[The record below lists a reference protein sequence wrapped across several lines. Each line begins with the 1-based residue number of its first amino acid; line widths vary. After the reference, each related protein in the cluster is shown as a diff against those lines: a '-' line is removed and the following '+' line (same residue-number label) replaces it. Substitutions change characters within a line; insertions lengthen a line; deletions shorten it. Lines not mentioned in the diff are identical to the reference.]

1 MAVNNLIILRKGTA
15 SQWNSANPVLA
26 SGEPGYDLTNQI
38 LKVGDGVTAWN
49 SLSNHSHSASNISD
63 FNSSVSGLFPVKSI
77 IAGSNITI
85 SSTSGTYTINSTASG
100 GGGSATSI
108 SNYGSNR
115 VLLSDNTSTG
125 ISAQTN
131 LTFNGSTLSAP
142 NGSFSTALT
151 VNSVNVSV
159 SGHNHIIGDVTGLQS
174 ALDSKQAT
182 GSYAASS
189 HTHTASQVTDF
200 NSSVSGLINGI
211 YAPLSSPTFTGVPL
225 TPTASSGTNTNQ
237 IASTSFVRTEISNLV
252 ASAPSTLDTLN
263 ELATALGNDANFSTT
278 IASGLGTKAALS
290 GSTFTGNISAPSG
303 SFTSLSVSGIPLLNR
318 GYYYE
323 IHVSQV
329 DGNDTTGNGD
339 LLNPVA
345 SITKALTLV
354 GSQRK
359 TIIVHPGTYT
369 ENPSITVQ
377 YTTIT
382 GPGLIG
388 GNIVLS
394 GTLSTN
400 TGCTIAGIKMT
411 NLTIATPTGAGNV
424 NILNCEISGTLTKS
438 SNADYTVLR
447 LCDYGSA
454 SITGAGLVAIFGGN
468 PNFTTVNNA
477 SANIIIKSAVT
488 VAPVLTSGTL
498 SLVDSIVVAAV
509 TNAITSA
516 SSSIITLANCQ
527 MLTSALSS
535 VAPVVL
541 SGFYSILNCVYDKTN
556 STLVALSATG
566 GSTNSIDYFQYI
578 NADKFITQG
587 GTSSDYVKGDGSLGL
602 LPNTIVYTTGNQAIS
617 GVKTFSDLPFVNGT
631 GISIS
636 GHNHIT
642 SNITDFNTSV
652 SGLVNGVYA
661 PLASPTFTGTVN
673 GITKSMVGLGNVD
686 NTSDASKPISS
697 ATQTALDNKAAISHT
712 HTSSNITDFNSSVS
726 GLVSNY
732 ALLNSPTLTGT
743 PLSPTAAVDTNTT
756 QIASTAFVL
765 GQASSSTPLI
775 DGTATIGT
783 STRYARADH
792 IHPTDTTRAALTGAT
807 FTGSISSPSGNF
819 TQSLQVNSTG
829 VSLVGHT
836 HTSSQISD
844 STTAGRALLTGADA
858 AAQRTSLGLGTLA
871 TQNGTFSGTSSGTN
885 TGDQT
890 ISISGDVTAA
900 GSSSS
905 LNATV
910 TKINGVLLAGLSTGL
925 IKNTISTGAPS
936 IAIAG
941 TDYAAAS
948 HTHTSSNITD
958 FNSSVSGLLPVLNIV
973 AGSGVTISSTSG
985 TYTLNATGS
994 SSIPTNVTNSAN
1006 LYLWSSFR

>member
-1 MAVNNLIILRKGTA
+1 
-15 SQWNSANPVLA
+15 
-26 SGEPGYDLTNQI
+26 
-38 LKVGDGVTAWN
+38 
-49 SLSNHSHSASNISD
+49 
-63 FNSSVSGLFPVKSI
+63 
-77 IAGSNITI
+77 
-85 SSTSGTYTINSTASG
+85 
-100 GGGSATSI
+100 
-108 SNYGSNR
+108 
-115 VLLSDNTSTG
+115 
-125 ISAQTN
+125 
-131 LTFNGSTLSAP
+131 
-142 NGSFSTALT
+142 
-151 VNSVNVSV
+151 
-159 SGHNHIIGDVTGLQS
+159 
-174 ALDSKQAT
+174 
-182 GSYAASS
+182 
-189 HTHTASQVTDF
+189 
-200 NSSVSGLINGI
+200 
-211 YAPLSSPTFTGVPL
+211 
-225 TPTASSGTNTNQ
+225 
-237 IASTSFVRTEISNLV
+237 
-252 ASAPSTLDTLN
+252 
-263 ELATALGNDANFSTT
+263 
-278 IASGLGTKAALS
+278 
-290 GSTFTGNISAPSG
+290 
-303 SFTSLSVSGIPLLNR
+303 
-318 GYYYE
+318 
-323 IHVSQV
+323 
-329 DGNDTTGNGD
+329 
-339 LLNPVA
+339 
-345 SITKALTLV
+345 
-354 GSQRK
+354 
-359 TIIVHPGTYT
+359 
-369 ENPSITVQ
+369 
-377 YTTIT
+377 
-382 GPGLIG
+382 
-388 GNIVLS
+388 
-394 GTLSTN
+394 
-400 TGCTIAGIKMT
+400 
-411 NLTIATPTGAGNV
+411 
-424 NILNCEISGTLTKS
+424 
-438 SNADYTVLR
+438 
-447 LCDYGSA
+447 
-454 SITGAGLVAIFGGN
+454 
-468 PNFTTVNNA
+468 
-477 SANIIIKSAVT
+477 

-527 MLTSALSS
+527 MLTSALSN

-587 GTSSDYVKGDGSLGL
+587 GASSDYVKGDGSLGL

-726 GLVSNY
+726 GLVSGY
-732 ALLNSPTLTGT
+732 S
-743 PLSPTAAVDTNTT
+743 LS
-756 QIASTAFVL
+756 
-765 GQASSSTPLI
+765 
-775 DGTATIGT
+775 
-783 STRYARADH
+783 
-792 IHPTDTTRAALTGAT
+792 
-807 FTGSISSPSGNF
+807 
-819 TQSLQVNSTG
+819 
-829 VSLVGHT
+829 GHT

-844 STTAGRALLTGADA
+844 STTTGRALLTGADA

-890 ISISGDVTAA
+890 ISISGDVTAS

-925 IKNTISTGAPS
+925 IKNTTSTGAPS

-973 AGSGVTISSTSG
+973 AGSGVTISATSG
-985 TYTLNATGS
+985 TYTLNATG

>member
-26 SGEPGYDLTNQI
+26 SGEPGYDLTNLI
-38 LKVGDGVTAWN
+38 LKIGDGVTAWN
-49 SLSNHSHSASNISD
+49 SLSNHNHTVSNISD
-63 FNSSVSGLFPVKSI
+63 FNSSVSGLFPVKNI
-77 IAGSNITI
+77 VAGSNVTI
-85 SSTSGTYTINSTASG
+85 SSTSGTYTINSTAT
-100 GGGSATSI
+100 GGSSTSV

-125 ISAQTN
+125 INAQTN
-131 LTFNGSTLSAP
+131 LTFDGATLTAP
-142 NGSFSTALT
+142 SGSFSSSLK

-174 ALDSKQAT
+174 ALDGKQAS

-189 HTHTASQVTDF
+189 HTHTSSQ
-200 NSSVSGLINGI
+200 
-211 YAPLSSPTFTGVPL
+211 
-225 TPTASSGTNTNQ
+225 
-237 IASTSFVRTEISNLV
+237 
-252 ASAPSTLDTLN
+252 
-263 ELATALGNDANFSTT
+263 
-278 IASGLGTKAALS
+278 
-290 GSTFTGNISAPSG
+290 
-303 SFTSLSVSGIPLLNR
+303 
-318 GYYYE
+318 
-323 IHVSQV
+323 
-329 DGNDTTGNGD
+329 
-339 LLNPVA
+339 
-345 SITKALTLV
+345 
-354 GSQRK
+354 
-359 TIIVHPGTYT
+359 
-369 ENPSITVQ
+369 
-377 YTTIT
+377 
-382 GPGLIG
+382 
-388 GNIVLS
+388 
-394 GTLSTN
+394 
-400 TGCTIAGIKMT
+400 
-411 NLTIATPTGAGNV
+411 
-424 NILNCEISGTLTKS
+424 
-438 SNADYTVLR
+438 
-447 LCDYGSA
+447 
-454 SITGAGLVAIFGGN
+454 
-468 PNFTTVNNA
+468 
-477 SANIIIKSAVT
+477 
-488 VAPVLTSGTL
+488 
-498 SLVDSIVVAAV
+498 
-509 TNAITSA
+509 
-516 SSSIITLANCQ
+516 
-527 MLTSALSS
+527 
-535 VAPVVL
+535 
-541 SGFYSILNCVYDKTN
+541 
-556 STLVALSATG
+556 
-566 GSTNSIDYFQYI
+566 
-578 NADKFITQG
+578 
-587 GTSSDYVKGDGSLGL
+587 
-602 LPNTIVYTTGNQAIS
+602 
-617 GVKTFSDLPFVNGT
+617 
-631 GISIS
+631 
-636 GHNHIT
+636 
-642 SNITDFNTSV
+642 ITDFNTSV

-686 NTSDASKPISS
+686 NTSDTSKPISS
-697 ATQTALDNKAAISHT
+697 ATQTALDNKAALSHT

-890 ISISGDVTAA
+890 ISISGDVTAS

-925 IKNTISTGAPS
+925 IKNTTSTGAPS

-973 AGSGVTISSTSG
+973 AGSGVTISATSG